1 MARYDEVVEEN
12 IGMMDNVNVIV
23 NDGQKYAGKFVAIA
37 AIGMKDVISSG
48 DDFAEVHDN
57 AKLKANDPIVFY
69 VPDKNTA
76 QIY

>member
-1 MARYDEVVEEN
+1 MKTDYDEKVE
-12 IGMMDNVNVIV
+12 DVIAMETQV
-23 NDGQKYAGKFVAIA
+23 ILSDGQKYAGKYVAIA
-37 AIGMKDVISSG
+37 AIGARDVVASG

-57 AKLKANDPIVFY
+57 AKLKTCDPIVFY

>member
-1 MARYDEVVEEN
+1 MTAYNETVEDSIN
-12 IGMMDNVNVIV
+12 MMDNVNVVI

-37 AIGMKDVISSG
+37 AVGVKDVIASG

-57 AKLKANDPIVFY
+57 AKLKADDPIVFY